1 MTQAI
6 MTTTRT
12 ASPWAR
18 AACACTERQRRSNS
32 SSSSSS
38 SSSSVSSSSLNRN
51 ARRFSTTRV
60 TRRATEGECRGG
72 GDLSAYSVRVSKRV
86 LSLSSALTLATLLG
100 AGNNEEGGA
109 RAEEKALIKRP
120 KGYEKLAKE
129 ITKTI
134 RSTIELE
141 QSGASVAE
149 VSLDALPSQGRRKQK
164 QKSD

>member
-18 AACACTERQRRSNS
+18 AACACTERQRRSN
-32 SSSSSS
+32 S